1 MKPYSAFSDIY
12 DRCMDNVPYDEW
24 AEALVRILREADV
37 ADGSLVADLGC
48 GTGEMTARLREAGFD
63 MIGIDGSEEMLAIA
77 QEKEYERVDELLA
90 DASPDDTEAE
100 ENAIAGMIRYLHQDL
115 REIELYGTVA
125 AMVSVCDT
133 MNYLLTEDDLR
144 EVFKKANNYL
154 DRDGLFVFDVKTEY
168 YYREVLGDNVRAE
181 DYEDDVLLWDNS
193 YDRGT
198 RINEYR
204 LTMFKKD
211 EATGLFARQ
220 DELHRQRAYDLAE
233 ITRILAEAG
242 MTFVRA
248 EDAYTGKPVTETTE
262 RILIIAKESYQANK
276 YYE

>member
-1 MKPYSAFSDIY
+1 MKK
-12 DRCMDNVPYDEW
+12 M
-24 AEALVRILREADV
+24 L
-37 ADGSLVADLGC
+37 
-48 GTGEMTARLREAGFD
+48 
-63 MIGIDGSEEMLAIA
+63 MIC
-77 QEKEYERVDELLA
+77 LLA
-90 DASPDDTEAE
+90 AAVQQASAE
-100 ENAIAGMIRYLHQDL
+100 GIKTAGDGKTYTLDLLSQMENTGVDK
-115 REIELYGTVA
+115 
-125 AMVSVCDT
+125 SVD
-133 MNYLLTEDDLR
+133 
-144 EVFKKANNYL
+144 
-154 DRDGLFVFDVKTEY
+154 
-168 YYREVLGDNVRAE
+168 
-181 DYEDDVLLWDNS
+181 EDDVLLWDNA

-220 DELHRQRAYDLAE
+220 DELHRQRADELAE